1 MGRFAC
7 LGIDLDAVM
16 RGFEVSAPTPKSTK
30 RKLEIVVPALTM
42 ADSISVKSD
51 LDGFVKDVRAV
62 FKPKGDKIVEFTF
75 KKRPCV
81 IIPNFETYRTEYQ
94 RLHLQYEMRVGK
106 GKRDVGDMK
115 KHELTVYFRYL

>member
-7 LGIDLDAVM
+7 LGIDLDVVT
-16 RGFEVSAPTPKSTK
+16 RGIEVAAPAPKSTK
-30 RKLEIVVPALTM
+30 RKLEIIVPAMNMTDKL
-42 ADSISVKSD
+42 SVKSD

-81 IIPNFETYRTEYQ
+81 IIPNFETYKTEYQ

-106 GKRDVGDMK
+106 NKKDIGGSK